1 MAPQT
6 RKFALQSSAWNGR
19 LAGNA
24 SLSSNVSSASRF
36 RPTSVDRL
44 VSLVD
49 PLLAR
54 AEGVAEHGDA
64 PHQDEDKAHPVEH
77 AELRNSH
84 LWINLYESFSMYK
97 IASFERAYVNRRRL
111 DGVRWRATLR
121 RMRRWRP
128 RIIGSE
134 STRRRGSWTMREE
147 CTLFLGLFSQP
158 EYAGDFVVLI

>member
-64 PHQDEDKAHPVEH
+64 PHQDEDQAHPVEH
-77 AELRNSH
+77 AELQKHANHSLCVRVC
-84 LWINLYESFSMYK
+84 YK
-97 IASFERAYVNRRRL
+97 DISYLLVASQLNQ
-111 DGVRWRATLR
+111 
-121 RMRRWRP
+121 
-128 RIIGSE
+128 SQ
-134 STRRRGSWTMREE
+134 RE
-147 CTLFLGLFSQP
+147 L
-158 EYAGDFVVLI
+158 